1 MRPFPGLIWG
11 PTKGTLQKDIS
22 ERGEKWQ
29 LIGINGKSIGA
40 PYSAMHGKT
49 AFNEKTTGEQ
59 DYYFKKFPQQGK
71 QVSLTSSSGKT
82 ITFDRSKI
90 TFESLGDNVFAA
102 SMKQETAW
110 DEPEKK
116 PLTALVNTSGKII
129 VDFGRYDFFLPYSDG
144 AIAASKDG
152 RYGYVDANS
161 GAEIVK
167 PLYDHTERFNHGYAK
182 VCYNYLSRFNTIE
195 GFINKSGKEFF
206 KDDPVIHMVSAL
218 QKLMLLDEKNYL
230 IHPWIGDNLEVSGK
244 YIKRTNS
251 EGEIETIA
259 ESSVPIIYHV
269 GGWDDYCCASDSRTY
284 TGIDST
290 GTKIK
295 TINLKKDEGVSY
307 RSFILDSVLQINKGD
322 NLGLMSM
329 DGKTILHPVFNK
341 IEVAALNYTPGK
353 NEIAFAAA
361 REDKFGF
368 YSSTGVELAAPHFD
382 SYSLVTGPNQKPLL
396 KVDFTTPDGDQR
408 VCVLDLTGRMV
419 IPDIYS
425 NIEALG
431 ENSKYQLL
439 QKNDNN
445 GILKNYTTMVL
456 PVEYGDISMIPWG
469 KQTFFMVY
477 KYKKGNMLIDSVGK
491 VIIPYGIGNDFSPEE
506 NFPTDGPAFFILYQK
521 KKYAV
526 ARSDKGV
533 ITPFSYNYIE
543 VTSTETS
550 RGPKR
555 FLMVEKNKKKGILST
570 DGKVLIP
577 PVNDYTEVV
586 IFYDQPYFLFK
597 KNGLYGLANE
607 SGQII
612 LQPTYKMIVLENPEY
627 FDVSDKSYKQFQ
639 LGKDLKLTEVKE

>member
-1 MRPFPGLIWG
+1 
-11 PTKGTLQKDIS
+11 
-22 ERGEKWQ
+22 
-29 LIGINGKSIGA
+29 
-40 PYSAMHGKT
+40 
-49 AFNEKTTGEQ
+49 
-59 DYYFKKFPQQGK
+59 
-71 QVSLTSSSGKT
+71 
-82 ITFDRSKI
+82 
-90 TFESLGDNVFAA
+90 
-102 SMKQETAW
+102 
-110 DEPEKK
+110 
-116 PLTALVNTSGKII
+116 
-129 VDFGRYDFFLPYSDG
+129 
-144 AIAASKDG
+144 
-152 RYGYVDANS
+152 
-161 GAEIVK
+161 
-167 PLYDHTERFNHGYAK
+167 
-182 VCYNYLSRFNTIE
+182 
-195 GFINKSGKEFF
+195 
-206 KDDPVIHMVSAL
+206 
-218 QKLMLLDEKNYL
+218 
-230 IHPWIGDNLEVSGK
+230 
-244 YIKRTNS
+244 
-251 EGEIETIA
+251 
-259 ESSVPIIYHV
+259 
-269 GGWDDYCCASDSRTY
+269 
-284 TGIDST
+284 
-290 GTKIK
+290 
-295 TINLKKDEGVSY
+295 
-307 RSFILDSVLQINKGD
+307 
-322 NLGLMSM
+322 M